1 MGNNNNILKREDK
14 NMSTKNKKLAYNIGR
29 NMAKIIIL
37 ATYLIALYII
47 LANFNIFK
55 IELVTDTIKSWI
67 EVVFFNNLFIY
78 EL

>member
-1 MGNNNNILKREDK
+1 MRNKK
-14 NMSTKNKKLAYNIGR
+14 NNKKLAYNIGH
-29 NMAKIIIL
+29 NMAKIIVL

-55 IELVTDTIKSWI
+55 IELVTDTIKSWVEI
-67 EVVFFNNLFIY
+67 ILFNNLYIW